1 MTDLRSSNIYDMLD
15 EDGGA
20 SASIQP
26 KKDAKST
33 PADKP
38 SSKKVDAPPKKERA
52 AKSEEPAAP
61 VGKDQRGSGR
71 DPKPRGRG
79 RDNKGGLRKPAGTGR
94 EFDRRSGPAGSHRN
108 APRDGKRSDRGKGN
122 WGNETDESTLAAQ
135 KAEEPSTPASPPPAE
150 DNKTEA
156 APTEVKDAEQKE
168 EAKPEEEEDKTVTYD
183 QFIKIKA
190 AKAPEGDK
198 LEARAV
204 ELDETQWKATNEVV
218 SEKKTK
224 KTDGS
229 KDDDKDDDKA
239 EKGKGKKKNIVTWDE
254 FVAAGPARPAR
265 ESRPR
270 AETTG
275 GETRGR
281 GRGRGAGGARGAGRG
296 ASRGGR
302 GGGPRGH
309 APEFNSEDAF
319 PKLGK

>member
-1 MTDLRSSNIYDMLD
+1 MSDLRSSNIYDMLD

-20 SASIQP
+20 SASIP
-26 KKDAKST
+26 KKDAKGT

-79 RDNKGGLRKPAGTGR
+79 RDNKGGLRKPAGSGR

-122 WGNETDESTLAAQ
+122 WGNEVDESTLAAQ
-135 KAEEPSTPASPPPAE
+135 KAEDPATPASPPPAE

-156 APTEVKDAEQKE
+156 TATTEVKDAEQKE

-183 QFIKIKA
+183 QFIKIKE

-204 ELDETQWKATNEVV
+204 EVDETQWKVANEVV
-218 SEKKTK
+218 SEKKK
-224 KTDGS
+224 KKNETP
-229 KDDDKDDDKA
+229 KDDDKDDKT
-239 EKGKGKKKNIVTWDE
+239 GKTKKKNIVTWDE

-275 GETRGR
+275 SEPRGR
-281 GRGRGAGGARGAGRG
+281 GRGRGGVSRGARGG
-296 ASRGGR
+296 ASRGR
-302 GGGPRGH
+302 GRGH
-309 APEFNSEDAF
+309 APEFNSEESF